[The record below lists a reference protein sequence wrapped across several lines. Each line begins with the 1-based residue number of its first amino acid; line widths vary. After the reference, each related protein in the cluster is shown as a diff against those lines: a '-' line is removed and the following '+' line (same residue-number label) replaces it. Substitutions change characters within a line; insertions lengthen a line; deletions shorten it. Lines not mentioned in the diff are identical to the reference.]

1 MTVEYPITDL
11 SIPIAM
17 LLVIAFFTFFI
28 YFASCCGHKSEDRIA
43 IRYSSKTKPKTKPK
57 HRTKPVYL
65 DSHETE
71 DESEDDLEEELD
83 YPIIEDDF

>member
-1 MTVEYPITDL
+1 MTVETDL

-17 LLVIAFFTFFI
+17 LLIMAFFTFFI

-65 DSHETE
+65 D
-71 DESEDDLEEELD
+71 ESEDDLEEELD
-83 YPIIEDDF
+83 YPIIEEDDF

>member
-1 MTVEYPITDL
+1 
-11 SIPIAM
+11 M
-17 LLVIAFFTFFI
+17 LLIMAFFSFFI

-65 DSHETE
+65 DSYETEELEDETE
-71 DESEDDLEEELD
+71 DDLEELD
-83 YPIIEDDF
+83 YPIIEEDDF